1 MYDQHNKGISLNALI
16 QPQLGSPEL
25 TVILSLD
32 PLGFNFNYSIVEFW
46 LIGTS

>member
-1 MYDQHNKGISLNALI
+1 MYDQHNKGILLNTLM
-16 QPQLGSPEL
+16 QPQLGSLEL
-25 TVILSLD
+25 TEILSLD